1 MDRDLIS
8 RQEVRDLCKQATDA
22 QQQFSRAGQA
32 EVDAICEAMARAGY
46 KAARQLAELAV
57 ADTGMGK
64 VEDKITKNEFA
75 SRDLWEVYRDFK
87 TVGPIEIDRRGK
99 HTVIAEPMGLVAAI
113 IPTTNPTSTAIYKS
127 IVSVKSRNAVV
138 ASPHPNAGECTLEA
152 MRIMAQAA
160 EQAGA
165 PEGLIGCV
173 AHPSIRAARELMEH
187 PLVHI
192 ILATGGKAIVRAA
205 HSTGKPAIGVGPGN
219 VPAFIER
226 SAHIDKAVHDIVIG
240 KSFDWGVICSSEQAM
255 IVDRSIEK
263 RVLAAIKH
271 EPVYWVKG
279 DQRTMLENFMVA
291 DDGAL
296 NTTVVGQAPVKIAA
310 AAGFVVPE
318 TTQVLLVEQEGV
330 GKEFKLSR
338 EKLSPVLAYY
348 TVGSSDEGISLAEKV
363 VNYGGV
369 GHTSVIHS
377 NDEHVVQEFASRIR
391 TFRVL
396 VNTPAPHGSVGY
408 STNLDP
414 GMTLGCGTWGGAIT
428 GDNIT
433 PLHLINRK
441 HLAWETTAV
450 TGYSGLDK
458 DFASRR
464 GNYSKYDDVSLP
476 TGSAHQTRTN
486 DEPDGDQIEQLA
498 RDFAARM
505 DQQ

>member
-1 MDRDLIS
+1 MDHDLVS
-8 RQEVRDLCKQATDA
+8 RQEVRDLCNEGTKA
-22 QQQFSRAGQA
+22 QRLFARASQA
-32 EVDAICEAMARAGY
+32 EVDAICEAMSRAGY
-46 KAARQLAELAV
+46 KAARKLAEMAV

-64 VEDKITKNEFA
+64 VQDKIIKNEFA
-75 SRDLWEVYRDFK
+75 SRDLWEVYRDYK
-87 TVGPIEIDRRGK
+87 TVGQIETDRRGK

-127 IVSVKSRNAVV
+127 IVSVKSRNAVI
-138 ASPHPNAGECTLEA
+138 ASPHPNAGECTLAA
-152 MRIMAQAA
+152 MRIMALAA

-165 PEGLIGCV
+165 PKGLIGCV
-173 AHPSIRAARELMEH
+173 AHPSIRAAKELMEH

-226 SAHIDKAVHDIVIG
+226 TANIEKAVHDIVIG

-263 RVLAAIKH
+263 RVLSALKQ

-279 DQRTMLENFMVA
+279 DQLTMLENYMVA
-291 DDGAL
+291 ADGSL
-296 NTTVVGQAPVKIAA
+296 NTAVVGQAPVKIAA
-310 AAGFVVPE
+310 AAGFDVPE
-318 TTQVLLVEQEGV
+318 STQVLLVEQGGV
-330 GKEFKLSR
+330 GQEFKLSR

-348 TVGSSDEGISLAEKV
+348 TVGTTEEGITLAEKIV
-363 VNYGGV
+363 EYGGI

-377 NDEHVVQEFASRIR
+377 TNEQVVAEYAARMR

-408 STNLDP
+408 STNMDP
-414 GMTLGCGTWGGAIT
+414 GLTLGCGTWGGTIT

-441 HLAWETTAV
+441 HLAWETTPVAG
-450 TGYSGLDK
+450 TNG
-458 DFASRR
+458 DFISKR
-464 GNYSKYDDVSLP
+464 GNYSKYDDDSLP
-476 TGSAHQTRTN
+476 TGSQGRQAGN
-486 DEPDGDQIEQLA
+486 EPVDLDEVEQLA
-498 RDFAARM
+498 RDFAASL
-505 DQQ
+505 

>member
-1 MDRDLIS
+1 MDQDLVS
-8 RQEVRDLCKQATDA
+8 RQEVRDLCKKATEA
-22 QQQFSRAGQA
+22 QKLFSRASQS
-32 EVDAICEAMARAGY
+32 EVDTICEAMARAGY
-46 KAARQLAELAV
+46 KAARKLAELAV
-57 ADTGMGK
+57 ANTGMGK

-75 SRDLWEVYRDFK
+75 SRDLWEIYRDFK

-99 HTVIAEPMGLVAAI
+99 HTIIAEPMGLVAAI

-127 IVSVKSRNAVV
+127 IVSVKSRNAVI
-138 ASPHPNAGECTLEA
+138 ASPHPHAGECTIEA
-152 MRIMAQAA
+152 MRIMADAA
-160 EQAGA
+160 EKAGA

-173 AHPSIRAARELMEH
+173 AHPSIRAAKELMEH

-192 ILATGGKAIVRAA
+192 ILSTGGRAIVRAA

-226 SAHIDKAVHDIVIG
+226 SANIEKAVHDIITG

-263 RVLAAIKH
+263 RVLAAIKN
-271 EPVYWVKG
+271 EPVYWVRG
-279 DQRTMLENFMVA
+279 EQRTMLENHMVA
-291 DDGAL
+291 DDGSL
-296 NTTVVGQAPVKIAA
+296 NTAIVGQAPVKIAA
-310 AAGFVVPE
+310 AAGFDVPE
-318 TTQVLLVEQEGV
+318 STQVLLVEQDGV

-348 TVGSSDEGISLAEKV
+348 TVGSSEEGISLAEKIV
-363 VNYGGV
+363 EYGGV

-377 NDEHVVQEFASRIR
+377 SDKHVIHEFASRIR

-396 VNTPAPHGSVGY
+396 VNTPSPHGSVGY

-414 GMTLGCGTWGGAIT
+414 GLTLGCGTWGGTIT

-450 TGYSGLDK
+450 DGYGGMDR
-458 DFASRR
+458 DFTSRR

-476 TGSAHQTRTN
+476 TGTVQRAAT
-486 DEPDGDQIEQLA
+486 DKELDLDKVEQLA
-498 RDFAARM
+498 RDFKASM
-505 DQQ
+505 DRQ